1 MKGGP
6 LLLCMYRSGVVIIF
20 VAADDG
26 QNIFLSSLNT
36 RCLIKV
42 RHFYY
47 FTWELLVVEVFEIVA
62 N

>member
-1 MKGGP
+1 MT
-6 LLLCMYRSGVVIIF
+6 IIF

-42 RHFYY
+42 RHFSY
-47 FTWELLVVEVFEIVA
+47 FTLELLVIKVFEIVA

>member
-1 MKGGP
+1 MR
-6 LLLCMYRSGVVIIF
+6 MYRSGVAIIF

-42 RHFYY
+42 RHFSY
-47 FTWELLVVEVFEIVA
+47 FTWELLVVKVFEIGA